1 MCSPR
6 TSKALDLELD
16 LELELDLDNYN
27 YNYNYNLFKV
37 CRDGNQQCWY
47 RRR

>member
-6 TSKALDLELD
+6 TSKALELELELD
-16 LELELDLDNYN
+16 LELDLD
-27 YNYNYNLFKV
+27 NYNYNLFKV